1 VSSPKYNKAKG
12 VKFEGDIAKYLRS
25 FGHFVERL
33 AKAGAKDEGDLV
45 AIIANQ
51 TYILELKN
59 RKKMDLPAFWS
70 EAQVEAKNYA
80 KARGLPSV
88 PPAFVIVKRRSHS
101 VSKAWVVQDLESW
114 LANAHTTG

>member
-1 VSSPKYNKAKG
+1 VASAKYNKVKG
-12 VKFEGDIAKYLRS
+12 TKFEVDVAKYLRIL
-25 FGHFVERL
+25 GYFVERL
-33 AKAGAKDEGDLV
+33 AKAGSKDEGDLV
-45 AIIANQ
+45 AIVAGQ

-59 RKKMDLPAFWS
+59 RNKIDLPAFW
-70 EAQVEAKNYA
+70 EEVQVEAKNYA

-114 LANAHTTG
+114 LANAHTTR